1 MMQPMVY
8 HAVTSAPEGADAAFV
23 RGLLER
29 DATMVP
35 ADLRD
40 AAATQF
46 TGMRDRMAGDG
57 AYIFLAPAR
66 PQRSLVVWGKP
77 TFAFDAA
84 KMWSRHRAA
93 LRIKDLSGEFS
104 QVGEYSQVGKLIRG
118 WQDDELDDPSALP
131 RRGREFEMVAAA
143 GTQRD
148 AARAWQCFLA
158 VLHGQFD
165 RALMP
170 PRPSA
175 AEVDALVDACARPK
189 KRDEFRASVNAV
201 LDRLQA
207 LWSRGPSG
215 DSEVLVPDRVPLR
228 EAAAWSLDCEK
239 WVAI

>member
-1 MMQPMVY
+1 MMRPMVY

-23 RGLLER
+23 KGLLER

-40 AAATQF
+40 ASATQF

-57 AYIFLAPAR
+57 LYIFLAPAR

-84 KMWSRHRAA
+84 KLWSRHRGA

-104 QVGEYSQVGKLIRG
+104 QVSEYSLLGKLIRA
-118 WQDDELDDPSALP
+118 WQDDELGPAALP
-131 RRGREFEMVAAA
+131 RRAPEFEMVASM

-148 AARAWQCFLA
+148 AAKAWQCFLA
-158 VLHGQFD
+158 VVQGRFD
-165 RALMP
+165 RSLIP

-175 AEVDALVDACARPK
+175 AEVEALVDACARPK
-189 KRDEFRASVNAV
+189 KRDEFRANVNAV

-228 EAAAWSLDCEK
+228 EAAAWSLDCET
-239 WVAI
+239 WVEI